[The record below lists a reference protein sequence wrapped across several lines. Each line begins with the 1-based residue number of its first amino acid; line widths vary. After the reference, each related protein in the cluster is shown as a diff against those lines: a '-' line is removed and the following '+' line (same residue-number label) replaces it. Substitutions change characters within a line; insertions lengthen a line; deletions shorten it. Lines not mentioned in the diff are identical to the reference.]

1 MTDPSANAVQTDL
14 TENPLLAWIPAP
26 LYVLAAILLIQFASA
41 VAKEIITP
49 STVMGLVFLRTLFG
63 AILVTAFVRP
73 DLRAL
78 SRQQWLY
85 GAALGVAMTVFTGLI
100 YLALTRL
107 PLALVVTIGFLG
119 PLCVSLFGARRP
131 LDYLWPVLGFAGVLL
146 LTPIDGNTEFD
157 SIGLIYAGL
166 YALAWAAYIL
176 MSARSARTTPGF
188 VGFAVALWFTA
199 LCSAPFGLPH
209 VGHYLSTFAGLAD
222 VVLITVLATLPFAL
236 EFLAL
241 KRLSPA
247 VFGVVLSSEPAIAAL
262 VGLAMLGEILP
273 VAGWVALGLVS
284 VAALGSSLMA
294 GSRRA

>member
-1 MTDPSANAVQTDL
+1 MTDPSSSAVQANSP
-14 TENPLLAWIPAP
+14 ENPLLTWIPAP

-41 VAKEIITP
+41 MAKDIITT
-49 STVMGLVFLRTLFG
+49 STVMGLVFLRTFLG
-63 AILVTAFVRP
+63 AILVTALVRP
-73 DLRAL
+73 NLRGL
-78 SRQQWLY
+78 TRQQWLN
-85 GAALGVAMTVFTGLI
+85 GAGLGVAMAIFTGLI

-119 PLCVSLFGARRP
+119 PLSVSLFGARRF
-131 LDYLWPVLGFAGVLL
+131 LDFVWPVLGFAGVLL

-157 SIGLIYAGL
+157 SLGLIFAGL
-166 YALAWAAYIL
+166 YALSWAVYIL

-188 VGFAVALWFTA
+188 VGFSVALWFTA

-209 VGHYLSTFAGLAD
+209 VGHYLATPSGMID
-222 VVLITVLATLPFAL
+222 VVVITVLATLPFAL

-247 VFGVVLSSEPAIAAL
+247 VFGVVLSSEPAIAAI
-262 VGLAMLGEILP
+262 VGLAMLGELLP
-273 VAGWVALGLVS
+273 VDGWLALGLVS

-294 GSRRA
+294 SRKSA